1 MPRDK
6 DDADG
11 EVASRDP
18 AENNAVTS
26 EATRVSSGGV
36 RVSAVDGLPSDDDGQ
51 KKTKRNDVPP
61 GWRAWFAPRSP
72 VYDAPTCAPRAAYA
86 LALTHVLVFAT
97 DYALYRAGLGNGGDV
112 FLRLAQVDDALVFG
126 GQWLRPWTACL
137 VDYGVAQF
145 AVALLALVTVGAETE
160 AWLGTGPFLA
170 VYVCSS
176 TAGVLAVAA
185 LDANTSLGAGGSD
198 AIFGAF
204 GAMAAFSAINA
215 EPEWNKAG
223 VAFRSLQM
231 LALGS
236 ALGWIAGLPTLG
248 AEHVVSNLGH
258 SAALATGAA
267 MAYFGGAPL
276 FVSRNLLDTKTSRR
290 EKTGRDAGRG
300 KPRLTD
306 ALEGKKDK
314 TYVGLGAASGL
325 LALES
330 VFVLV
335 QKTLADSL

>member
-1 MPRDK
+1 M
-6 DDADG
+6 
-11 EVASRDP
+11 
-18 AENNAVTS
+18 
-26 EATRVSSGGV
+26 
-36 RVSAVDGLPSDDDGQ
+36 
-51 KKTKRNDVPP
+51 
-61 GWRAWFAPRSP
+61 
-72 VYDAPTCAPRAAYA
+72 YDAPTCAPRAAYA

-176 TAGVLAVAA
+176 TAGVPAVAA

-215 EPEWNKAG
+215 EPEWNPAG

-236 ALGWIAGLPTLG
+236 ALG
-248 AEHVVSNLGH
+248 
-258 SAALATGAA
+258 
-267 MAYFGGAPL
+267 
-276 FVSRNLLDTKTSRR
+276 
-290 EKTGRDAGRG
+290 
-300 KPRLTD
+300 
-306 ALEGKKDK
+306 
-314 TYVGLGAASGL
+314 
-325 LALES
+325 
-330 VFVLV
+330 
-335 QKTLADSL
+335 